1 MNTPDIPGQGCVPP
15 GATYPSDCELTE
27 MMRQRSIAPAT
38 LVPRPDSWQRCFPR
52 ARLVKLLLLDVDG
65 VMTSGVIT
73 YTDNN
78 EEVKSFHSRDGFGI
92 RLLREAGIRT
102 GIITARTS
110 QALLR
115 RVQDLKLELVFQ
127 GVEKKVALFEKILPD
142 LGLKPAEV
150 AYMGD
155 DWLDLQL
162 LSRVG
167 LAATVAD
174 APDEVRNQA
183 HFIASR
189 TGGHGAVREL
199 CELLLES
206 RGLLAGLFQQYS

>member
-1 MNTPDIPGQGCVPP
+1 MNTPDTAGQGGVSPD
-15 GATYPSDCELTE
+15 ASYPSDCELTE

-38 LVPRPDSWQRCFPR
+38 LVTRPDSWQRCFPR

-65 VMTSGVIT
+65 VLTSGVIT
-73 YTDNN
+73 YTDSN

-102 GIITARTS
+102 GVITARTS

-174 APDEVRNQA
+174 APDEIRNQV

-189 TGGHGAVREL
+189 AGGCGAVREL

-206 RGLLAGLFQQYS
+206 RGLLAGLYQKYS